1 MLAVGGYDESL
12 RAAEDLDLWL
22 RLLGDGY
29 VGGLVR
35 KILVDYRRRAGSLSD
50 NTVSLNRARA
60 RALDKASIALG
71 NSPEAQLAAAG
82 RDAALAVCDFE
93 RGVDL
98 VLSGATSSGLT
109 AIRASGLKQGNH
121 KWTAALALFSLL
133 PPLARPALTLYRRGN
148 QFA

>member
-1 MLAVGGYDESL
+1 M
-12 RAAEDLDLWL
+12 
-22 RLLGDGY
+22 
-29 VGGLVR
+29 
-35 KILVDYRRRAGSLSD
+35 
-50 NTVSLNRARA
+50 SLNRARA
-60 RALDKASIALG
+60 RALDKAASALG
-71 NSPEAQLAAAG
+71 ERPEARLAAAG

-98 VLSGATSSGLT
+98 VLSGATSSGLH
-109 AIRASGLKQGNH
+109 AIRTSGFKRGNR